1 VVSNRVWDEHAAALE
16 AHPATFWRL
25 ASRLNHQSLDAI
37 RDRLG
42 FVL

>member
-1 VVSNRVWDEHAAALE
+1 VWDEHAALLE
-16 AHPATFWRL
+16 RYPDTFWRL
-25 ASRLNHQSLDAI
+25 SSRLNHQSLDAV